1 MDRMRFFF
9 VFLLLA
15 ACQPVVQP
23 SGSVASL
30 PAPHQATS
38 GMPLPATGLPPN
50 LPPAGTAYPTGTPAV
65 SLAPAIPLTPTIPHT
80 ASITPTPTLI
90 PGHAPVLPPIKRT
103 FITNGSRDKP
113 LVALTFD
120 LCQKPELP
128 SWFDKKIYQAL
139 VDSNTRATFFLG
151 GDWMRTHITETRLLA
166 ATPLFELGNHSYT
179 HPDLPNLNSDQIS
192 REVLKTQDMLYH
204 LTGRQ
209 PRIFRLPSGKYND
222 LVLDTIALRGLYTI
236 QWDADTADPVPDNDA
251 ENILRLVKQ
260 RVHNGSIVL
269 MHANGRG
276 WHTGEALPA
285 IITYLRDQGY
295 CLVTVP
301 QLIGLDP
308 VPSDCS
314 Q

>member
-1 MDRMRFFF
+1 MDRMSFFI
-9 VFLLLA
+9 VLLLLA
-15 ACQPVVQP
+15 ACQPLTPVP
-23 SGSVASL
+23 TLATARRAPTRTPLL
-30 PAPHQATS
+30 PAGSTP
-38 GMPLPATGLPPN
+38 GLPPS
-50 LPPAGTAYPTGTPAV
+50 ATAYPTRTPADI
-65 SLAPAIPLTPTIPHT
+65 LALASPLTPTITHT
-80 ASITPTPTLI
+80 ATNTPTPTLLS
-90 PGHAPVLPPIKRT
+90 GHAPVLPPIKRT

-120 LCQKPELP
+120 MCQKPELP

-151 GDWMRTHITETRLLA
+151 GDWMRTHIPETRLLA
-166 ATPLFELGNHSYT
+166 GNSLFELGNHSYT
-179 HPDLPNLNSDQIS
+179 HPDLPDLNSDQIS

-236 QWDADTADPVPDNDA
+236 QWDADTADPVPGNDA
-251 ENILRLVKQ
+251 ENILRLVQ
-260 RVHNGSIVL
+260 ERVHNGSIVL

-285 IITYLRDQGY
+285 IITYLRAQGY